1 MGFACARVRREVA
14 VPKELFAA
22 ARRASTRRG
31 RTLIASLVMHAAL
44 FVMLVGASLSAALDG
59 PQLLRRVDRFIM
71 TAAPPEA
78 PPPPAPPRALHE
90 PLITAANPDLAPLSA
105 PDVLTPEPRGPIT
118 AGLPAPIDVAA
129 GAGLPAALGT
139 GGATISAPPP
149 PIAEIR
155 RVGGDIRPPQRIV
168 YVPPIYPA
176 IALAARAQ
184 GIVTL
189 EATLDETGAVR
200 DLKITKSHPLFDRAA
215 IEAVQKWRY
224 SPTRLNG
231 TPVPVIMSITVRFAL
246 Q

>member
-1 MGFACARVRREVA
+1 M
-14 VPKELFAA
+14 PKDLFAPA
-22 ARRASTRRG
+22 HPGTTRRG
-31 RTLIASLVMHAAL
+31 WTLIGSLIVHSAL
-44 FVMLVGASLSAALDG
+44 IIMLVGVSLSAALDG

-71 TAAPPEA
+71 TAAPPEV
-78 PPPPAPPRALHE
+78 PPPPAPPRPPHE
-90 PLITAANPDLAPLSA
+90 PPITAANPDLAPLFA
-105 PDVLTPEPRGPIT
+105 PDVLTPEPRGPVT
-118 AGLPAPIDVAA
+118 AGLPAPIEVAA

-139 GGATISAPPP
+139 GGATMSAPPP

-155 RVGGDIRPPQRIV
+155 RVGGDIRPPQRLV

-176 IALAARAQ
+176 IALAAKAQ
-184 GIVTL
+184 GTVEL

-200 DLKITKSHPLFDRAA
+200 DLKVTKSHPLFDRAA

-231 TPVPVIMSITVRFAL
+231 TPVPVILSITVRFAL